1 MFRSSNSSSLS
12 MYNEIINLI
21 KPYSTLIHI
30 KKNQLIPIRTNKII
44 LPSNGR
50 LEIWVSGKTLGYIG
64 CYFPLG
70 LFENNHPDNK
80 LCASIRYRAMADLL
94 VLEVS
99 TGRWW
104 EELSKYPELLR
115 GLSELQSRLILMLLG
130 AYCDMTQS
138 SQYKIIRKLI
148 YRYEFLISEGLLS
161 NKQSINEFISS
172 RRHGGK
178 SYIFKVLKELSQGGF
193 IIYGRGCKFK
203 IKKELPEDW

>member
-1 MFRSSNSSSLS
+1 
-12 MYNEIINLI
+12 
-21 KPYSTLIHI
+21 
-30 KKNQLIPIRTNKII
+30 
-44 LPSNGR
+44 
-50 LEIWVSGKTLGYIG
+50 
-64 CYFPLG
+64 
-70 LFENNHPDNK
+70 
-80 LCASIRYRAMADLL
+80 MADLL